1 MDSYGGSLRY
11 KVRYEVARG
20 MLEPVQ
26 RPDVVL
32 VGAGYRL
39 LSRGH
44 TPTHPGALN
53 QRQVLFS
60 EVGGAGA
67 LRGGEKDVQ
76 CGQVLTHDTPPRH
89 LCLHPGAL
97 GS

>member
-1 MDSYGGSLRY
+1 MDSYGGFLRY

-20 MLEPVQ
+20 ALEPVQ

-44 TPTHPGALN
+44 KPTQPSALN
-53 QRQVLFS
+53 QRQVQFS
-60 EVGGAGA
+60 EVGSA
-67 LRGGEKDVQ
+67 
-76 CGQVLTHDTPPRH
+76 
-89 LCLHPGAL
+89 
-97 GS
+97 